1 MSEEIISPS
10 DWYSPDE
17 EVTYIITDSGYDLA
31 TDSRVQGHI
40 LNRGDTISF
49 SPSGSVTIKHHN
61 HAIPRVNGRIT
72 SKHDAC
78 RNQYDCFF
86 RKICDGYRIYL
97 CTGGVRERR
106 GTKRGCY
113 TTTRVTPR
121 NK

>member
-10 DWYSPDE
+10 DWYSPVE

-72 SKHDAC
+72 SKHDAAETNMIVFSE
-78 RNQYDCFF
+78 RYATDIEY
-86 RKICDGYRIYL
+86 ICAPAGYGNDVVQKGAVI
-97 CTGGVRERR
+97 RR
-106 GTKRGCY
+106 L
-113 TTTRVTPR
+113 V
-121 NK
+121 